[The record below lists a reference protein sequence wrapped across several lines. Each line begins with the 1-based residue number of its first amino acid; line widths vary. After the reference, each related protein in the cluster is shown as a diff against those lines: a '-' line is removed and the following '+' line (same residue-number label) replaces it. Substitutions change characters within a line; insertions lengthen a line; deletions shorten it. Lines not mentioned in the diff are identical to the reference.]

1 MAHLITIVDR
11 AWELRQRV
19 EAAREAA
26 TAAKRHYEQA
36 QQEWMPPA
44 GISMPISKPPTV
56 RRPR

>member
-26 TAAKRHYEQA
+26 TAAKRHYDQA
-36 QQEWMPPA
+36 QQAWDA
-44 GISMPISKPPTV
+44 A
-56 RRPR
+56 RRDLDAYLHTTNR